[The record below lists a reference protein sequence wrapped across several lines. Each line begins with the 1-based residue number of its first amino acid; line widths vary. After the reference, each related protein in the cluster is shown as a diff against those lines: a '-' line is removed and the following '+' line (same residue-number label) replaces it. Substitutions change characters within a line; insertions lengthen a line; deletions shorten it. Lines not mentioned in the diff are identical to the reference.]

1 MHVGKIYK
9 KSVKKY
15 NRALFFAYLHMIP
28 ARIMHTIPGVIS
40 YMKEIQPIISVQE
53 LYDQQ
58 DRETG
63 EIIIDATVW
72 AITHSTTREAEQIA
86 LLTGAD
92 RRKLTMALELLV
104 GLPLKDMIDEWRM
117 LQARDLCLQ
126 SDLSLH
132 EVATRC
138 GFGSYKG
145 FLQAVM
151 RRWGTTPYAIRTG
164 HVINNGNYLLNRTPN
179 NRSRAVNNAKALR
192 QEQEYTAGKQAV
204 HEED

>member
-1 MHVGKIYK
+1 
-9 KSVKKY
+9 
-15 NRALFFAYLHMIP
+15 MI
-28 ARIMHTIPGVIS
+28 
-40 YMKEIQPIISVQE
+40 EIQPIISVQE
-53 LYDQQ
+53 LYAQQ
-58 DRETG
+58 ERETG

-92 RRKLTMALELLV
+92 RKKLTVALELLV
-104 GLPLKDMIDEWRM
+104 GMPLKDMIDEWRM

-126 SDLSLH
+126 SDLSLD

-145 FLQAVM
+145 FAQAVQ

-164 HVINNGNYLLNRTPN
+164 HVINNSNYQLNRTAN
-179 NRSRAVNNAKALR
+179 NRSRAVRNAEALR
-192 QEQEYTAGKQAV
+192 QDQACTAGNHAV
-204 HEED
+204 HDEG